1 MHEERIVNSLIQRTV
16 MGDKDGQKKVIRFLL
31 NRNMLWGSKELVLR
45 IANERKKIKGHQYEE
60 IEETWE

>member
-1 MHEERIVNSLIQRTV
+1 